1 MTRRS
6 QRPPNSSPLLID
18 LGIAVKALRR
28 EAALTQKQLSR
39 RTGLHETYISQIEC
53 GAGNPAWTTLTRLCK
68 GLGVPRWV
76 LVKRID
82 ELGEE

>member
-6 QRPPNSSPLLID
+6 LKPPHSSPLLVD

-28 EAALTQKQLSR
+28 EADLTQKQRAERS
-39 RTGLHETYISQIEC
+39 GLHEAYISQIDC
-53 GAGNPAWTTLTRLCK
+53 GAGNPAWTTLSRLCE

-82 ELGEE
+82 DLEGR